1 MTGPPIIAIDGLR
14 KEFGPVTALEGVD
27 IVLDDPEILGL
38 AGPNGS
44 GKTTLIQSLLGLV
57 GPTAGNVSVRGT
69 APDAFSAADR
79 GRMGYMPQ
87 HTAVYDDLTVRENVE
102 FFANL
107 YDVPNRGTAINEA
120 LDFVDLAH
128 RADTRVDE
136 LSGGMIRRTSLA
148 CAIVHDPEILILD
161 EPTVGLDPQLRAT
174 MWDGF
179 RKRRDDGSL
188 VIVSTHYLD
197 EARHCDRVLF
207 LREGRVLTVDTPQG
221 FLDATGT
228 DDMEDGFL
236 TLLDGSADTVGPTR
250 SACRTSAGSDE

>member
-1 MTGPPIIAIDGLR
+1 MTGPPIIAVDGLR
-14 KEFGPVTALEGVD
+14 KEFGQVTALEGVD
-27 IVLDDPEILGL
+27 LVLDDPQILGL

-57 GPTAGNVSVRGT
+57 APTAGDVSVLGT
-69 APDAFSAADR
+69 APEAFSAADR

-87 HTAVYDDLTVRENVE
+87 HTAVYDDLTVRENIE
-102 FFANL
+102 FFSNL
-107 YDVPNRGTAINEA
+107 YSVTNRGTAINEA
-120 LDFVDLAH
+120 LDFVGLTH
-128 RADTRVDE
+128 RSDSRIDE

-148 CAIVHDPEILILD
+148 CAIVHDPEILFLD

-179 RKRRDDGSL
+179 RKRRDDGST

-197 EARHCDRVLF
+197 EARNCDRVLF
-207 LREGRVLTVDTPQG
+207 LREGRVLTVNTPQG
-221 FLDATGT
+221 FLHATGT

-236 TLLDGSADTVGPTR
+236 TLLDETADTTGSTR
-250 SACRTSAGSDE
+250 SSSRTSAGSDE